1 MDIDDFKHLLN
12 DKLDDKL
19 NPIVMAITR
28 LERQQERTTEIL
40 SDQKVI
46 MADLQ
51 NLKIQYSTAI
61 ERNDETHDDLFNR
74 IRECEMSEGNKL
86 WDVVKI
92 MAAGIFGGIV
102 AWLAGNR

>member
-19 NPIVMAITR
+19 NPIVTAITR

-40 SDQKVI
+40 ADQKVI
-46 MADLQ
+46 MAEMQ
-51 NLKIQYSTAI
+51 NLKVQYSNAI
-61 ERNDETHDDLFNR
+61 EKNDETHDILFSR